1 MKNQTRITSPVYLI
15 EPQSELAERAKY
27 FSPGVVTYKSEN
39 LSGFLKKKKISIRK
53 MQLFVRP
60 LEDNYP
66 TKL

>member
-39 LSGFLKKKKISIRK
+39 LSGFLKKKKNFHQKDAVIC
-53 MQLFVRP
+53 
-60 LEDNYP
+60 EA
-66 TKL
+66 T